1 MLLPMR
7 VVVIQF
13 DADKG
18 VGLLEAPL
26 RELGCEL
33 DVRLAPSAPVALDGV
48 DGLVVLGGLAN
59 PVDDDPA
66 VHAAAGAVAD
76 ALATGLPT
84 LGICLGAEL
93 LAAAAGEATPRCPV
107 EFGYHTVQLEQEAAD
122 DPLLGGLPPSFEVFE
137 AHGYSWETPP
147 GATLLARTPLTRQ
160 AFHLPPVAWGIQFH
174 FEFDAPTLRHV
185 ATTEPTRSVFAAH
198 GVDLADLHDRAEQVA
213 GSWEPGA
220 AAIAKGFVGV
230 MATRAAAASLNLDSR

>member
-1 MLLPMR
+1 MLHPMR
-7 VVVIQF
+7 VLVIQF

-18 VGLLEAPL
+18 IGLLGPPL

-33 DVRLAPSAPVALDGV
+33 DVRLAPAEPGALDGV

-59 PVDDDPA
+59 PIDDDPA
-66 VHAAAGAVAD
+66 VHAAAEAVAG

-84 LGICLGAEL
+84 IGICLGAEL
-93 LAAAAGEATPRCPV
+93 LAAAAGEETPRCPV
-107 EFGYHTVQLEQEAAD
+107 EFGYHTVRLEPDAAD
-122 DPLLGGLPPSFEVFE
+122 DPLLGELPSSFEVFE

-147 GATLLARTPLTRQ
+147 AATLLARTSLTRQ

-185 ATTEPTRSVFAAH
+185 ATTEPTSSVFAAN
-198 GVDLADLHDRAEQVA
+198 GVDVADLHDRAEAVA

-230 MATRAAAASLNLDSR
+230 MAGRAEATTSTST